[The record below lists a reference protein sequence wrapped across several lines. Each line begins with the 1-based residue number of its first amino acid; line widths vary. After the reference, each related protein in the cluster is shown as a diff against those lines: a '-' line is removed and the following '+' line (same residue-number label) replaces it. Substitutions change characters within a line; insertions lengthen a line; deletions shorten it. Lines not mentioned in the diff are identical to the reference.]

1 MVLEWTL
8 AITAVV
14 SAITSC
20 VSAYAA
26 QQANKSVRESNAS
39 AVKTERERRIREL
52 SALANRVL
60 ATAVRCDGLA
70 NDVKAAERSAAI
82 MANTYGGGRS
92 KLQEESVNQ
101 TQSAAG
107 QMQEA
112 AQAVLKSDFAK
123 LTDDEIAG
131 HVLKLDG
138 HLAHLERVRDKFL
151 LDLSFAEGATRHMES
166 MLKP

>member
-1 MVLEWTL
+1 MILEWTL

-26 QQANKSVRESNAS
+26 QQANKSAHESNTGA
-39 AVKTERERRIREL
+39 ARAERERRVREL
-52 SALANRVL
+52 SSLANRVL
-60 ATAVRCDGLA
+60 ATATRCDGLA

-82 MANTYGGGRS
+82 MANTYGGSRS
-92 KLQEESVNQ
+92 NLHEQSVNQ

-107 QMQEA
+107 QMQA
-112 AQAVLKSDFAK
+112 DAQAVLKSDFAT
-123 LTDDEIAG
+123 LTDDAIVG
-131 HVLKLDG
+131 HLLKLDG
-138 HLAHLERVRDKFL
+138 HLAHLERVREKFL
-151 LDLSFAEGATRHMES
+151 LDLTSADADARHMES